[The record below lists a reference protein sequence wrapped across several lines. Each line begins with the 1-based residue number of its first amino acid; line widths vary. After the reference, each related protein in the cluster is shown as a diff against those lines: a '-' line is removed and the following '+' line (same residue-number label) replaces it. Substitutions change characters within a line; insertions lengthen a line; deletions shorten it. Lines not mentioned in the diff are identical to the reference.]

1 MRYFDN
7 GTIYEMIQL
16 IINNNEIPGELSS
29 TNSKN
34 NMLSAHVKI
43 SSLLWLQDK
52 SREDIEG
59 KLFRI
64 SLTFL

>member
-29 TNSKN
+29 ANSKN

-43 SSLLWLQDK
+43 SSLLWLHDK